1 MFPVNPHQEPPPAS
15 SARPRRRRRPGG
27 RAFRLAVAAA
37 ATAAATAAILWFSC
51 PPPLEAAERYPAGL
65 TLFDREGNELRVKLG
80 PDDTDCRPFHEASR
94 DSWIVKALVAAE
106 DKRFFDHGGADL
118 LALLRAVAQNLGAMR
133 RVSGASTLT
142 QQTVRLIEPHPRTL
156 RWKIVEFFQALRL
169 ERARGKEWIL
179 SQYLNRAPFGSNL
192 VGVESAARGWFAKT
206 PDDLSLGEA
215 ALLAGLVQAPTR
227 FRPDRRLDRALVR
240 RDYVLDRMLDLG
252 FATTS
257 QVAAARASVPSIRRA
272 PRPFAWPHYC
282 DWAEAELVPAG
293 AASAAL
299 PLSPAVQAT
308 AQRAVDARAA
318 ALGARA
324 AAVVVDPATLDVLA
338 MACSGDYF
346 SPDAGQVNTATAPR
360 PAGSSLK
367 PFLFA
372 RALDRGLLAPTQ
384 WLPDLPRAY
393 GSQRPANFDPGYRG
407 VVPANE
413 ALVLSL
419 NLPFFELTRRLG
431 VADALET
438 LRAAGFRTVPDDP
451 DSVGLG
457 LAAGNVPVRL
467 VDLARAYARIARA
480 ASGERIGGDAVSPEA
495 GWLVSDIL
503 SGPERTRA
511 ALGHDADARLPRA
524 AWKTGTSS
532 AHRDAW
538 TVLWTPREVVAV
550 WCGHASGHFGD
561 ASLSGLSAAAPLAWE
576 IFRDLH
582 PDGVAD
588 WFDVPPTGL
597 VRRAVCARTG
607 LPPSPDCPE
616 TREAWAIAGRT
627 SPLPCSVHRR
637 GPDGTTVEVWPPE
650 VEAWLRARRATLS
663 ISTPRDGATVRL
675 PAGSPGVI
683 VSATGAAPGTTLWWF
698 VDGAPAGSRPATE
711 TFLAAGLA
719 PGRHTV
725 SCADTDGASASVS
738 FTLE

>member
-1 MFPVNPHQEPPPAS
+1 MIPPKETPSVSSDRPV
-15 SARPRRRRRPGG
+15 RRRPG
-27 RAFRLAVAAA
+27 RRTFRLAVAAA
-37 ATAAATAAILWFSC
+37 ALAAAALAVLWFSC

-65 TLFDREGNELRVKLG
+65 TLLDREGNELRVKLG

-118 LALLRAVAQNLGAMR
+118 RALLRAVSQNLGSMR

-142 QQTVRLIEPHPRTL
+142 QQTVRLVEPHPRTL
-156 RWKIVEFFQALRL
+156 RWKLVEFFQAFRL
-169 ERARGKEWIL
+169 ERARSKEWIL

-192 VGVESAARGWFAKT
+192 VGVEAAARGWFAKT

-227 FRPDRRLDRALVR
+227 FRPDRHLDRALKR

-252 FATTS
+252 YATTS
-257 QVAAARASVPSIRRA
+257 QVEAARASVPALRRA

-282 DWAEAELVPAG
+282 DWAEAELVPTG
-293 AASAAL
+293 AVRATL
-299 PLSPAVQAT
+299 PLDPAVQA
-308 AQRAVDARAA
+308 AVQRAVDARAA

-324 AAVVVDPATLDVLA
+324 AAVVADPATLDVVAL
-338 MACSGDYF
+338 ACSGDYF

-372 RALDRGLLAPTQ
+372 RALDRGLIAPTQ

-393 GSQRPANFDPGYRG
+393 GGQRPANFEPGYRG
-407 VVPANE
+407 TVRADD

-431 VADALET
+431 VPDALGT

-467 VDLARAYARIARA
+467 VDLARAYAGLA
-480 ASGERIGGDAVSPEA
+480 AAADGRETRSSFGLSPEA
-495 GWLVSDIL
+495 CWLVSDIL
-503 SGPERTRA
+503 SGPERTMA

-550 WCGHASGHFGD
+550 WCGHATGRFGD
-561 ASLSGLSAAAPLAWE
+561 ASLAGLSAAAPLAWE
-576 IFRDLH
+576 IFRGLH

-588 WFDVPPTGL
+588 WFDAPPTGL
-597 VRRAVCARTG
+597 VRRAVCTRTG
-607 LPPSPDCPE
+607 LPPSPDCPD

-637 GPDGTTVEVWPPE
+637 GADGAVREVWPAD
-650 VEAWLRARRATLS
+650 VEAWLRARRSTLS
-663 ISTPRDGATVRL
+663 IAAPRNGATVRL
-675 PAGSPGVI
+675 PAGSPGVA

-711 TFLAAGLA
+711 TFLAASLA
-719 PGRHTV
+719 PGRHAV
-725 SCADTDGASASVS
+725 SCADADGASASVT